1 MRPGP
6 LFLLLT
12 LCLPVAALAEE
23 NPPQPL
29 AEATSMQ
36 AQVDELEQRLA
47 LSEEQREALSAELQ
61 TNTGERETV
70 QLQRLRQEN
79 QRLKLQLKKVQASAP
94 QPLVSE
100 QQMWFAIGAG
110 AGLLGVIIGAVLR
123 RARRSRSEWFN

>member
-47 LSEEQREALSAELQ
+47 LSEEQREALSAEL
-61 TNTGERETV
+61 
-70 QLQRLRQEN
+70 
-79 QRLKLQLKKVQASAP
+79 
-94 QPLVSE
+94 
-100 QQMWFAIGAG
+100 
-110 AGLLGVIIGAVLR
+110 
-123 RARRSRSEWFN
+123 